1 MNKKNE
7 QEDFW
12 TGDFGD
18 QYIKRNESKIFLAS
32 NISFFSE
39 ALRKVKN
46 IDNCIEFGANIGMNI
61 RALKFLFPSIN
72 FEAIEI
78 NKIASDELSKV
89 IGSKNVHQKSILDYE
104 SKKKFSL
111 VLSKTVLIHINPN
124 RLNEVYDKLYMSS
137 KKYILI
143 AEYYNPVNIE
153 IKYRGFSNKLFKRD
167 FAGEILKKYN
177 DLELIDYGFR
187 YHGDNTHK
195 QDDINWFLLEKK

>member
-1 MNKKNE
+1 MK
-7 QEDFW
+7 
-12 TGDFGD
+12 
-18 QYIKRNESKIFLAS
+18 SKIILGTVKFGMKYGINNFGRS
-32 NISFFSE
+32 SE
-39 ALRKVKN
+39 KDV
-46 IDNCIEFGANIGMNI
+46 F
-61 RALKFLFPSIN
+61 
-72 FEAIEI
+72 
-78 NKIASDELSKV
+78 
-89 IGSKNVHQKSILDYE
+89 SILEYAY
-104 SKKKFSL
+104 KKKFSL

-195 QDDINWFLLEKK
+195 QDDINWFLLKKKN